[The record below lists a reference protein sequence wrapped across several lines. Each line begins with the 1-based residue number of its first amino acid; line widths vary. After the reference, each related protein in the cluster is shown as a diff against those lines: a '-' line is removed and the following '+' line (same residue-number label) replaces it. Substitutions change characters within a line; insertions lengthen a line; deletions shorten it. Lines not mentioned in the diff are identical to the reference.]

1 MYREDNQNFGYRG
14 LEIILDDPKARDG
27 CDTEVKLYLGSK
39 DEIEKKESELIRTEQ
54 QITGVY
60 IQGKIVNSQIDKA
73 AYLVI
78 KVPHEKLDMAFDILQ
93 SQIVD
98 DYIHEVVSN
107 YSIKAGLSIIANRDY
122 VDKARL
128 NRLKNKTFG
137 LGERIIQSGLR
148 KAIKPEK
155 INIEF
160 QPDY

>member
-1 MYREDNQNFGYRG
+1 LYIGDNPNFGYRG
-14 LEIILDDPKARDG
+14 LEIILDDPKGRDG
-27 CDTEVKLYLGSK
+27 YDTEIRLYVGSQ
-39 DEIEKKESELIRTEQ
+39 DDIERKESELIRTEQ

-60 IQGKIVNSQIDKA
+60 IQGKIVNKQTGKA

-78 KVPHEKLDMAFDILQ
+78 NVSDEKLEMAFDILR
-93 SQIVD
+93 SQFVD
-98 DYIHEVVSN
+98 DYIHEVVSDH
-107 YSIKAGLSIIANRDY
+107 STKAGLSIIANGDY
-122 VDKARL
+122 VNKGRL

-137 LGERIIQSGLR
+137 LCERISQSGLR